1 MAKADYRTKARE
13 CYRMAAMA
21 PSPADQAT
29 WLKLA
34 SEWLAMSS
42 GRGVPVLTGSTVV
55 KREAAQTT
63 TSDDLLVTINDGTA
77 ALRGGPRRGGH
88 HDHQPTQCSC
98 WRARSARYRRL
109 DAIGLGCA
117 GPDAENLPPVSGGHD
132 R

>member
-1 MAKADYRTKARE
+1 VGNPSRAWVIGYGEDAGMAKADYRTKARE

-63 TSDDLLVTINDGTA
+63 TSDDLLVRLSPDCPWRDGAA
-77 ALRGGPRRGGH
+77 ALRG
-88 HDHQPTQCSC
+88 
-98 WRARSARYRRL
+98 
-109 DAIGLGCA
+109 
-117 GPDAENLPPVSGGHD
+117 
-132 R
+132 